1 MTMMTDMQTDWRYT
15 PEKMA
20 VRRSALTLLFGSFGS
35 QLNPDGSPKYS
46 NRSIY
51 ECAHDWV
58 SQGNMITHGI
68 IKYYEVYYADEGHNS
83 TDQGSS

>member
-1 MTMMTDMQTDWRYT
+1 METMTDIPTDWRYT
-15 PEKMA
+15 PEKMQ
-20 VRRSALTLLFGSFGS
+20 VRASALNTLLERFGRELDPSG
-35 QLNPDGSPKYS
+35 QPKYS

-68 IKYYEVYYADEGHNS
+68 IKYYEVYYADEGYTSVN
-83 TDQGSS
+83 QGSS

>member
-1 MTMMTDMQTDWRYT
+1 MTDIQTDWRYT
-15 PEKMA
+15 PDKMD
-20 VRRSALTLLFGSFGS
+20 VRQKSLALLLERYGSE
-35 QLNPDGSPKYS
+35 LNSDGSPKYS
-46 NRSIY
+46 NQSIY

-83 TDQGSS
+83 SNQGGT

>member
-1 MTMMTDMQTDWRYT
+1 MTDIQTDWRYT
-15 PEKMA
+15 PDKMD
-20 VRRSALTLLFGSFGS
+20 VRQKSLALLLQRYGSE
-35 QLNPDGSPKYS
+35 LNSDGSPKYS
-46 NRSIY
+46 NQSIY

-83 TDQGSS
+83 FDQGGT